1 MKTKERIIYNIL
13 KRLDEMNNDEK
24 FKKAYPNIKAEEY
37 LVVKLYKSIKP
48 KRLINIL
55 NGKAKRITT
64 IELCY
69 ISKALNV
76 KLSDIVK

>member
-1 MKTKERIIYNIL
+1 MNEKIRYNIL
-13 KRLDEMNNDEK
+13 KRLNEINYDDN
-24 FKKAYPNIKAEEY
+24 FKKLYPDIKAEEY

-55 NGKAKRITT
+55 NGKAKRISTY
-64 IELCY
+64 EVCQ

-76 KLSDIVK
+76 KLSELVK